1 MERRLHPSKRNRI
14 THSGFDKV
22 RQCLPLPEHGLEVSP
37 QLGFDADLGNDCSF
51 HGVIVLRTQYIRN
64 SPSLCLDVY
73 VAVTPSLN
81 ALFDLS
87 RDMVLRMA
95 MAEMLVESWRQQM
108 RLRPAIDRFERTL
121 PFTVSGAMSETSRS

>member
-1 MERRLHPSKRNRI
+1 
-14 THSGFDKV
+14 
-22 RQCLPLPEHGLEVSP
+22 
-37 QLGFDADLGNDCSF
+37 
-51 HGVIVLRTQYIRN
+51 
-64 SPSLCLDVY
+64 
-73 VAVTPSLN
+73 LN